1 MQGTL
6 TFTGSHKGCKAQRY
20 PKKWRQRGV
29 SLIELMVGITIG
41 LIIVAVTG
49 AALMV
54 SRGLSGSTSDANLIQ
69 QQAGLVFRTIGVQLR
84 QAGSLFLNINPKN
97 NINTDIDFYALP
109 VAFEARAVSS
119 VPARSFDPLIDSIGG
134 TDQALNLGY
143 RRYLEPIFTVNSTV
157 PLMQSLSHDCLG
169 GPQEIPANNNF
180 MRLDSRFALN
190 GTDLVCTST
199 AGNTQPIAS
208 NVANFRIRYLLQNN
222 ALSGAPSIQYANATV
237 ASAAWSKVIGA
248 EVCMV
253 LFGNENM
260 NLPTNSS
267 YTDCDGTT
275 TVDMT
280 SATATDMSGNAI
292 GNARAGRMHIVF
304 RSVYQLRTQGLVGSV
319 L

>member
-6 TFTGSHKGCKAQRY
+6 IFTDSHKGCKAQGY
-20 PKKWRQRGV
+20 SKKWRQRGV
-29 SLIELMVGITIG
+29 TLIELMVGIAIG
-41 LIIVAVTG
+41 LLIVAVAG

-97 NINTDIDFYALP
+97 NTNINIDSYALP
-109 VAFEARAVSS
+109 VAFEAKAVSS
-119 VPARSFDPLIDSIGG
+119 VSARSFDPFTDTISG

-143 RRYLEPIFTVNSTV
+143 RRYLEPIFTENSADPV
-157 PLMQSLSHDCLG
+157 MQSLSHDCLG
-169 GPQEIPANNNF
+169 GPQEIAANNNF
-180 MRLDSRFALN
+180 MRLDSRFTLN
-190 GTDLVCTST
+190 GTELRCTGT
-199 AGNTQPIAS
+199 AGSTQPIAS

-222 ALSGAPSIQYANATV
+222 AMSGAPSIQYANATV
-237 ASAAWSKVIGA
+237 ASTAWSKVIGA
-248 EVCMV
+248 EVCVV

-260 NLPTNSS
+260 NLPVSN

-275 TVDMT
+275 TVDM
-280 SATATDMSGNAI
+280 SSSTATDMSGNAI